1 VHNNKQVVSTGGR
14 ARDVKTRIV
23 DRKVKVGFHNG
34 HALVLPDSRGRWVE
48 ASLIETDDDDVLI
61 LTNDLARYLL
71 IHYTHIDVC
80 LVLLVRCKYCVAIGA
95 ALGTA
100 PI

>member
-1 VHNNKQVVSTGGR
+1 VSSGGR

-48 ASLIETDDDDVLI
+48 ASLIESDDDDMLM
-61 LTNDLARYLL
+61 LTNDLARYGIVL
-71 IHYTHIDVC
+71 IIPAVGLCSVC
-80 LVLLVRCKYCVAIGA
+80 KV
-95 ALGTA
+95 
-100 PI
+100 